1 MDKIITIIKVSLS
14 ACAGVCT
21 ALWGK
26 PDAWLYALLA
36 CVALDY
42 ITGVA
47 AAYITKTLSSEIGFR
62 GLLKKMLLLLI
73 VALANTLDNLMGMG
87 GVLRSLVIGFY
98 IANEGLSLLENAG
111 RCGVPIPDK
120 LMAALKQLQ
129 SDGDKATTK

>member
-1 MDKIITIIKVSLS
+1 MENIIKITKVFSG
-14 ACAGVCT
+14 AIAAVCT

-42 ITGVA
+42 ITGIA
-47 AAYITKTLSSEIGFR
+47 AAYVTKTLSSEIGFR

-111 RCGVPIPDK
+111 RCGVPIPNK

-129 SDGDKATTK
+129 SDGDKTAK